1 MQKNNI
7 NKIDVIDWLWQ
18 EKNKEEKL
26 INKILLDRRYLRQ
39 VLKRNV
45 WYMKHIFKKYLLNI

>member
-18 EKNKEEKL
+18 ERNKEEKL
-26 INKILLDRRYLRQ
+26 VNKILLED
-39 VLKRNV
+39 
-45 WYMKHIFKKYLLNI
+45 I